1 MKYRYV
7 FSHIPNDDEGQEFV
21 KTLKKYLNKESY
33 SVRVRG
39 QYLKDEIKANGGWR
53 KFHYGQPISHSKFM
67 RVYIDEVL

>member
-1 MKYRYV
+1 MKYRYM

-33 SVRVRG
+33 AIRVKG
-39 QYLKDEIKANGGWR
+39 QYLKDEIKADGGWR
-53 KFHYGQPISHSKFM
+53 KYQRGQPIRHSKFM